1 MLDTVRLL
9 LTEYE
14 VEPGAA
20 LTVQPTPY
28 EARSGVLVAPEAV
41 LWEAGGKP
49 VCGAKAYL
57 NTERLNFTLQPRSP
71 GGGALFSG
79 APAFATVSC
88 SLPKVLH
95 GSNVE
100 ALDRDGAAEAFRIV
114 EEELAE
120 AGVRTEIEQ
129 ALLSRVDLFR
139 NIDASEPFRCYAPLF
154 TVLDAKRTQRREYGS
169 TYLWHN
175 TLREVCVYDKR
186 EELLR
191 AGESPAGLPAN
202 CLRFE
207 YRALKSRSVLSLLDC
222 GKTVRELLRGY
233 SGVQRAYRGAM
244 EKELFYV
251 KPGEVEAF
259 SGSQLE
265 RDMLAFRERYG
276 KQWLSRFVEAVGAVE
291 IARQADLETVR
302 QIVERL
308 SGDRKKAWRLT
319 KRLRQYKLDFES
331 LRERPTVTLRSL
343 YEELQEKVLAA

>member
-1 MLDTVRLL
+1 MLDTIRLRL
-9 LTEYE
+9 QKYE
-14 VEPGAA
+14 VERGAA

-28 EARSGVLVAPEAV
+28 EARSGELVAPEAV

-49 VCGAKAYL
+49 VFGAKAYL
-57 NTERLNFTLQPRSP
+57 NTERLNFTLLPTCAA
-71 GGGALFSG
+71 GGALFSG
-79 APAFATVSC
+79 VASAFVSC

-114 EEELAE
+114 EQELAE
-120 AGVRTEIEQ
+120 AGVHADIQQ

-139 NIDASEPFRCYAPLF
+139 NIAAAEPFRCYAPVF
-154 TVLDAKRTQRREYGS
+154 SVLAAKRKHKRDYGT
-169 TYLWHN
+169 TYLWSN

-186 EELLR
+186 EELSH
-191 AGESPAGLPAN
+191 AGKPATGLPKN

-207 YRALKSRSVLSLLDC
+207 YRMLKPRTVLEVLDC
-222 GKTVRELLRGY
+222 GSTVEELLHGY
-233 SGVQRAYRGAM
+233 SGAKKAYRNAM
-244 EKELFYV
+244 AHELFEAA
-251 KPGEVEAF
+251 PAEVEAW
-259 SGSQLE
+259 SGRGLE
-265 RDMLAFRERYG
+265 RDMVAFRERYE

-291 IARQADLETVR
+291 IAKQADLETVR
-302 QIVERL
+302 EIVERL
-308 SGDRKKAWRLT
+308 SGDRNKAWRFT